1 VTIDELR
8 AHYLAAQLAGDRR
21 EALRLV
27 LEEGLAGGH
36 DVMTLQHEVV
46 ASAQH
51 EIGRR
56 WMRNEVT
63 IAQEHMASAISQLA
77 LSALFEHA
85 TPAPRLGRK
94 LVLACVEGE
103 LHDLPA
109 RMAAD
114 TLELAGFDVRY
125 LGANVPNDSLVEL
138 VIAERPDAIG
148 LSVTMQFN
156 MPALRSAVARLR
168 AAIQRP
174 LFIGGHA
181 TTWSEDTANELSV
194 ACVGTHPREIVAAVR
209 KLVHA

>member
-1 VTIDELR
+1 MTVEEVR
-8 AHYLAAQLAGDRR
+8 ARYLSAQLAGDRR
-21 EALRLV
+21 EALRV
-27 LEEGLAGGH
+27 LLEDGLDGGL
-36 DVMTLQHEVV
+36 DVLTLQHDVV
-46 ASAQH
+46 GSAQH

-56 WMRNEVT
+56 WMRNEVS

-77 LSALFEHA
+77 LAALFERA
-85 TPAPRLGRK
+85 TPAPRLDRK

-114 TLELAGFDVRY
+114 LLELSGFDVRF
-125 LGANVPNDSLVEL
+125 LGANVPNDHLVEF
-138 VIAERPDAIG
+138 VVAEQPDAIG

-156 MPALRSAVARLR
+156 VPALRTAVARLR

-181 TTWSEDTANELSV
+181 TTWSTETAKELSV
-194 ACVGTHPREIVAAVR
+194 ACVGSEPREIVAAVR
-209 KLVHA
+209 SLVHA